1 MRVQAGYGRAR
12 SPVLDKLE
20 ARVPVGLDCALLLRC
35 LGLTPEGLIHPKVD
49 PAQSDYIHVGRMDT
63 NTRRVRFMGS
73 RSTRPLGWALY

>member
-12 SPVLDKLE
+12 SSVLDKLE

-49 PAQSDYIHVGRMDT
+49 PAQVTTFVISRM
-63 NTRRVRFMGS
+63 TRTLDELELVGS
-73 RSTRPLGWALY
+73 RSTR